1 MKTIGL
7 IGGMS
12 WESTAVYYQL
22 LNRYVQQ
29 ALGGLHSAQL
39 VMWSFDFAEIEEL
52 QACGDWQTAA
62 GRMIAAARRIKKGG
76 AECVVLCT
84 NTMHKL
90 ADEVQNAVDIPL
102 IHIVDATAKAIAE
115 TSAEKPLLL
124 ATRYTMEQGFYKGR
138 LSARH
143 DIDVCVPGEE
153 DRQVVHD
160 IIYNELCRGVISDA
174 SKQKYLAIV
183 QRARADGADS
193 AIFGCTEVGLLLSQR
208 DFDIPIFNSTAIHAR
223 AAVEFALD
231 GT

>member
-1 MKTIGL
+1 
-7 IGGMS
+7 
-12 WESTAVYYQL
+12 
-22 LNRYVQQ
+22 
-29 ALGGLHSAQL
+29 
-39 VMWSFDFAEIEEL
+39 
-52 QACGDWQTAA
+52 
-62 GRMIAAARRIKKGG
+62 MIAAARRIKKGG